1 MLVVAGT
8 VSALGD
14 TGRQTGGTEQGIP
27 TDSVRIF
34 FRQSKIDYVPDLRDN
49 QVNID
54 RITDRLSNVYSDT
67 IFRLRHVEVVGGAS
81 PEGSLR
87 FNKWLSEQRAKVL
100 FNHIASHTELPDSIR
115 TTRFLGR
122 DWKGLIRLVKGD
134 PKVPYREETLILLN
148 DIVRRLE
155 TGSDAMGDPL
165 RRIQKLRGG
174 EPYRYMYRYLF
185 PILRASQI
193 NLWYD
198 KVLNPIYITPEEILT
213 PVSTDNL
220 DMGLRTIVPP
230 TVRRCRPFYMDI
242 RTNMLYDALALPNI
256 GVEFYAGNDISVGG
270 NWLYGWWKKDSS
282 HRYWRAYGGEL
293 FGRWWFGKEAHEKP
307 LTGHHIGIYGQ
318 MYTYD
323 FEWGGKGEMGGKPG
337 GNLWEQYFWGVGA
350 EYGYSLPVARRINID
365 FSLGLGY
372 ATGLY
377 HKYEP
382 QGTHYVWQSTHR
394 RHYFGPTKVEV
405 ALVWLIG
412 CQNYNIR
419 KGGVK
424 K

>member
-1 MLVVAGT
+1 M
-8 VSALGD
+8 
-14 TGRQTGGTEQGIP
+14 
-27 TDSVRIF
+27 
-34 FRQSKIDYVPDLRDN
+34 
-49 QVNID
+49 
-54 RITDRLSNVYSDT
+54 
-67 IFRLRHVEVVGGAS
+67 
-81 PEGSLR
+81 
-87 FNKWLSEQRAKVL
+87 
-100 FNHIASHTELPDSIR
+100 
-115 TTRFLGR
+115 
-122 DWKGLIRLVKGD
+122 
-134 PKVPYREETLILLN
+134 
-148 DIVRRLE
+148 
-155 TGSDAMGDPL
+155 
-165 RRIQKLRGG
+165 
-174 EPYRYMYRYLF
+174 
-185 PILRASQI
+185 
-193 NLWYD
+193 
-198 KVLNPIYITPEEILT
+198 
-213 PVSTDNL
+213 STDNL